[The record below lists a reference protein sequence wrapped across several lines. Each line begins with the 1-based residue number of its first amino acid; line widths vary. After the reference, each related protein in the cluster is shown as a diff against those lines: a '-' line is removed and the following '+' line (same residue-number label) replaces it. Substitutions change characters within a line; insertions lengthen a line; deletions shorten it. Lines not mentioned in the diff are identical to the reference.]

1 MPYTTVV
8 TGTTITAAWSNA
20 NVRDQVVTPFAS
32 AAARTS
38 AITSPVE
45 GMVSYLADVDTL
57 EVYNGSS
64 WLNVVIG
71 TLAGTSYSPTF
82 ANVTLGTGGTK
93 FGRYLAFGDL
103 VVGVGGFTLGT
114 SASVTGIITMTLP
127 FTAGTVGADWIF
139 AGRGYDAS
147 LAVGAS
153 GLGVILDGENIGKNV
168 VTIGNNFW
176 GAGTPWGWASGDT
189 FRSIFVFEK
198 A

>member
-32 AAARTS
+32 SAARTS
-38 AITSPVE
+38 AVTSPIE
-45 GMVSYLADVDTL
+45 GMVSYLSDVNTL
-57 EVYNGSS
+57 EVFDGAS
-64 WLNVVIG
+64 WLNVIIG
-71 TLAGTSYSPTF
+71 TVSGTNYVPTF
-82 ANVTLGTGGTK
+82 TNVTLGSGGTK
-93 FGRYLAFGDL
+93 FGRYLAFGKL

-114 SASVTGIITMTLP
+114 SSSVTGTITMTLP
-127 FTAGTVGADWIF
+127 FTAGTVGADWVY

-147 LAVGAS
+147 ASSGAS
-153 GLGVILDGENIGKNV
+153 GLGVILDGETIGKNV

-176 GAGTPWGWASGDT
+176 GSGTPWAWASGDT
-189 FRSIFVFEK
+189 FRSIFVYER